1 MKILGIETSCD
12 ETAAAVVEDG
22 TKILSNVVASSAEM
36 QAKFGGV
43 IPEQAARQQVL
54 SVLPV
59 ISEAL
64 STVSEVRSSKLEEKS
79 NIQHQNLASNLHLL
93 SSNIDAIA
101 VTVGPGLIG
110 SLLVGVE
117 TAKTLSYLWKKPVI
131 PVNHLVAHIYANW
144 LTDSR
149 PEFPAL
155 ALVVS
160 GGHTDLV
167 LMKGHA
173 APATLARS
181 AGGRG
186 KIEWIGGTRDDAAGE
201 AFDKSARLLG
211 LPYPGGPAIAAAAAN
226 FQPPASHFQLNLLP
240 RPMIDEDNFD
250 FSFSGLKTAVL
261 RETEKLENRGEKLDK
276 EVRSWNKS
284 KLQHL
289 HPASSFPPLT
299 SRLAAEIQEAIVD
312 VLVKKTLDAV
322 KKFKPKSL
330 LLAGGVSANTRL
342 RQVFEL
348 KVKSEKLKVD
358 LRFPPAN
365 LCTDNAAYI
374 ASYAFFNNKPASLEK
389 ISANAE
395 MTIVDSA

>member
-43 IPEQAARQQVL
+43 IPEQAARQQVR
-54 SVLPV
+54 SVIPV
-59 ISEAL
+59 VQEAL
-64 STVSEVRSSKLEEKS
+64 TSAKCLVPSAL
-79 NIQHQNLASNLHLL
+79 
-93 SSNIDAIA
+93 DCIA

-144 LTDSR
+144 LGQPPT
-149 PEFPAL
+149 FPAL

-167 LMKGHA
+167 LMKDH
-173 APATLARS
+173 
-181 AGGRG
+181 G

-211 LPYPGGPAIAAAAAN
+211 LPYPGGPSIAAAAAN
-226 FQPPASHFQLNLLP
+226 FQPPAPNFQLNLLP

-284 KLQHL
+284 NLQ
-289 HPASSFPPLT
+289 T
-299 SRLAAEIQEAIVD
+299 SRLAAETQEAIVD

-330 LLAGGVSANTRL
+330 LLAGGVSANSRL
-342 RQVFEL
+342 R
-348 KVKSEKLKVD
+348 EKFQLAINHQSLAIDFRVPDPK
-358 LRFPPAN
+358 

-374 ASYAFFNNKPASLEK
+374 ASCAFFNNKPSSLEK

-395 MTIVDSA
+395 LTIVDSA